1 MFERF
6 TDRARRVIVLAQ
18 EEARMLNHNY
28 IGTEHILL
36 GLIHEGEG
44 VAAKALESMG
54 ISLDDVRRE
63 VEEIIGH
70 GSQPHTGHIP
80 FTPRA
85 KKVLELSL
93 REGLQ
98 MGHKYIGTEFLLLGL
113 IREGDGVA
121 AQVLIKLGADLPRVR
136 QQVIQLLSGYEGGEG
151 QNPESPQQ
159 GQPGFAGAG
168 AGPRAGGGPQGG
180 ERSNSLVLDQFG
192 RNLTAAAK
200 EGKLDPVVG
209 RDKEI
214 ERVMQVLSRRTK
226 NNPVLIGEP
235 GVGKTAVVEGLAL
248 DIANGKV
255 PETLKDKQVYSLD
268 LGSLVAG
275 SRYRGDFEERLK
287 KVLKEINQRGD
298 IILFID
304 EIHTIVGAGAAEGAI
319 DAASLLKPKLARGE
333 LQTIGATTLDEYRKH
348 IEKDAAL
355 ERRFQPVQVPEPSV
369 ELSVEILKGLRDRYE
384 AHHRVSITDG
394 ALEAAARLSDRYI
407 NDRYLPDKAVDLI
420 DEAGARMR
428 IRRMTAPESIRK
440 VDEQIAEVRRE
451 KEAAIDAQDFEKA
464 AGLRDNE
471 RTLTEERSEKEKQW
485 RSGDLE
491 EIAEVGEEQIAEVL
505 GSWTG
510 IPVFKLT
517 EKESSRLL
525 HMEDELH
532 KRIIGQDEAVKT
544 VSRAIRRTRAGLKDP
559 KRPSG
564 SFIFAGPS
572 GVGKTELS
580 KALAEFLFGEED
592 ALIQIDMGE
601 FHDRFTASRLFGAP
615 PGYVG
620 YEEGGQLTEKVR
632 RKPFSVV
639 LFDEIEK
646 AHKEIYNTLL
656 QVLEEGRLTDGQGRV
671 VDFKNTVLIFTSNLG
686 TQDISKPVGMGF
698 SGETEDDDAAR
709 YERMKQKVNDELKK
723 HFRPEFLNRID
734 DTVIFHQLTR
744 EQIVQMVELLIGRVE
759 KALEEK
765 DMGIELSEKAKNL
778 LAQRGFDPVLGAR
791 PLRRTIQRE
800 IEDAMSEKILFGEL
814 GAGEIVHVDVEGWD
828 GESKDTDKATF
839 TFTPHPKPL
848 PEEHFGDMAVE
859 TAEAVKDVEDAA
871 DGDVPESDTVSDEE
885 LDKLRESGE
894 RLPETPEPGR
904 LNGDEGEEGDGPAG
918 GAQQQ
923 RER

>member
-54 ISLDDVRRE
+54 ISLEDVRRE

-70 GSQPHTGHIP
+70 GTQPTTGHIP

-113 IREGDGVA
+113 IREGEGVA

-136 QQVIQLLSGYEGGEG
+136 QQVIQLLSGYEGNQQEGGEG
-151 QNPESPQQ
+151 QGSGPV
-159 GQPGFAGAG
+159 GAG
-168 AGPRAGGGPQGG
+168 AAPGGRTGGGNGG
-180 ERSNSLVLDQFG
+180 DRSNSLVLDQFG
-192 RNLTAAAK
+192 RNLTQAAK

-214 ERVMQVLSRRTK
+214 ERIMQVLSRRTK

-248 DIANGKV
+248 DIVNGKV
-255 PETLKDKQVYSLD
+255 PETLKDKQLYSLD

-304 EIHTIVGAGAAEGAI
+304 EIHTLVGAGAAEGAI

-355 ERRFQPVQVPEPSV
+355 ERRFQPVRVDEPSLEDTV
-369 ELSVEILKGLRDRYE
+369 LILKGLRDKYE
-384 AHHRVSITDG
+384 AHHRVSYTDE
-394 ALEAAARLSDRYI
+394 ALKAAAHLSDRYI
-407 NDRYLPDKAVDLI
+407 NDRFLPDKAVDLL

-428 IRRMTAPESIRK
+428 IKRMTAPEGLRE
-440 VDEQIAEVRRE
+440 VDDRIAEVRKE

-464 AGLRDNE
+464 AGLRDKE
-471 RTLTEERSEKEKQW
+471 RKLGEERAEKEKQW
-485 RSGDLE
+485 RSGELE
-491 EIAEVGEEQIAEVL
+491 DIAEVGEDQIAEVL
-505 GSWTG
+505 AHWTG
-510 IPVFKLT
+510 IPVLKLT

-525 HMEDELH
+525 NMEEELH
-532 KRIIGQDEAVKT
+532 KRIIGQDEAVKA

-559 KRPSG
+559 RRPSG

-580 KALAEFLFGEED
+580 KALANFLFGSD
-592 ALIQIDMGE
+592 DDLIQIDMGE

-656 QVLEEGRLTDGQGRV
+656 QVLEDGRLTDGQGRV

-686 TQDISKPVGMGF
+686 TQDISKAVGLGF
-698 SGETEDDDAAR
+698 SGSASQDADGQ
-709 YERMKQKVNDELKK
+709 YERMKNKVHDELKK

-734 DTVIFHQLTR
+734 EIVVFHQLTQ

-759 KALEEK
+759 KQLTER
-765 DMGIELSEKAKNL
+765 DMGIELTQKAKDL
-778 LAQRGFDPVLGAR
+778 LAKRGFDPVLGAR

-800 IEDAMSEKILFGEL
+800 IEDQLSEKILFGEI
-814 GAGEIVHVDVEGWD
+814 GAGDLVTVDVENWD
-828 GESKDTDKATF
+828 GESKDNSKATF
-839 TFTPHPKPL
+839 TFSPSPKPL
-848 PEEHFGDMAVE
+848 PAGTFTDEEADAEVRE
-859 TAEAVKDVEDAA
+859 TEEVVTA
-871 DGDVPESDTVSDEE
+871 DVPSTSSEPE
-885 LDKLRESGE
+885 LPLDDDS
-894 RLPETPEPGR
+894 
-904 LNGDEGEEGDGPAG
+904 NDDGNNPPTAG
-918 GAQQQ
+918 AGQAL
-923 RER
+923 

>member
-36 GLIHEGEG
+36 GLIQEGEG

-54 ISLDDVRRE
+54 ISLEDVRGE
-63 VEEIIGH
+63 VEAIIGH
-70 GSQPHTGHIP
+70 GTQPHNGHIP

-113 IREGDGVA
+113 IREGEGVA
-121 AQVLIKLGADLPRVR
+121 AQVLTKLGADLPRVR
-136 QQVIQLLSGYEGGEG
+136 QQVIQLLSGYEGNQGDKPEASSG
-151 QNPESPQQ
+151 PVGAGTGAQNPGRQ
-159 GQPGFAGAG
+159 GPGN
-168 AGPRAGGGPQGG
+168 QG

-192 RNLTAAAK
+192 RNLTQAAK
-200 EGKLDPVVG
+200 DGKLDPVVG
-209 RDKEI
+209 RESEI
-214 ERVMQVLSRRTK
+214 ERIMQVLSRRTK

-248 DIANGKV
+248 DIVNGKV

-304 EIHTIVGAGAAEGAI
+304 EIHTLVGAGAAEGAI

-355 ERRFQPVQVPEPSV
+355 ERRFQPVQVDEPSMEDTV
-369 ELSVEILKGLRDRYE
+369 TILRGLRDKYE
-384 AHHRVSITDG
+384 AHHRVSYTDE
-394 ALEAAARLSDRYI
+394 ALKAAASLSDRYI
-407 NDRYLPDKAVDLI
+407 NDRFLPDKAVDLL

-428 IRRMTAPESIRK
+428 IKRMTAPKSIRD
-440 VDEQIAEVRRE
+440 VDDRIAEVRKE

-464 AGLRDNE
+464 AGLRDTE
-471 RTLTEERSEKEKQW
+471 RKLHEERSTKEKQW

-491 EIAEVGEEQIAEVL
+491 EIAEITEDHIAEVL
-505 GSWTG
+505 AHWTG
-510 IPVFKLT
+510 IPVLKLT

-525 HMEDELH
+525 NMEDELH
-532 KRIIGQDEAVKT
+532 KRIIGQNEAVKA

-559 KRPSG
+559 RRPSG

-580 KALAEFLFGEED
+580 KALANFLFGSD
-592 ALIQIDMGE
+592 DDLIQIDMGE

-656 QVLEEGRLTDGQGRV
+656 QVLEDGRLTDGQGRV

-686 TQDISKPVGMGF
+686 TQDISKAVGLGF
-698 SGETEDDDAAR
+698 TSSNETDSDAQ
-709 YERMKQKVNDELKK
+709 YDRMNNKVNDELKK

-734 DTVIFHQLTR
+734 EIVVFHQLTR
-744 EQIVQMVELLIGRVE
+744 DEIVQMVELLIGRVE
-759 KALEEK
+759 VQLAER
-765 DMGIELSEKAKNL
+765 DMGIELTQKAKDL
-778 LAQRGFDPVLGAR
+778 LAKRGFDPVLGAR

-800 IEDAMSEKILFGEL
+800 IEDQLSEKILYGEI
-814 GAGEIVHVDVEGWD
+814 GAGEIISVDVEGWD
-828 GESKDTDKATF
+828 GESKDNTKATF
-839 TFTPHPKPL
+839 TFSPRPKPL
-848 PEEHFGDMAVE
+848 PEGTFDEPLEDTEVRDNDGAD
-859 TAEAVKDVEDAA
+859 AESA
-871 DGDVPESDTVSDEE
+871 DTIVPDT
-885 LDKLRESGE
+885 
-894 RLPETPEPGR
+894 LPEEPVSSS
-904 LNGDEGEEGDGPAG
+904 NDDGNNPPPAG
-918 GAQQQ
+918 AGAPSGQ
-923 RER
+923 